1 MKKIIALLLS
11 CSLLLTACA
20 QNQIPEN
27 TTALRGQDAAAG
39 EPAQE
44 EAVTELT
51 DAGLPDEEIP
61 DPTPY
66 HYEINFESLNDED
79 LMRYME
85 DDLYLGIVGALD
97 SDEYVVEEIRTVYV
111 SQEYIDELAYNSQ
124 ANIYFGYTLEELD
137 AAFEGTRYV
146 FTLGEEGDTIVTEFE
161 EYVDIDIC
169 EKMIRDVA
177 IGTGVILVCVT
188 VSFVSAGLGAP
199 AVSMIFA
206 MAAETGTK
214 LALSYGGMSAIAA
227 GIATGIQTHDMNE
240 ALQAA
245 ALAGSEGFKWGAITG
260 SISGG
265 ASEYS
270 LLRQGTQA
278 GLKMNEVARIQQESK
293 FPIEVIAQFR
303 TMEEYEAFKAVGLKS
318 AMINNR
324 IALVRTDIDLDL
336 LDDYG
341 RTNLERMRQGLA
353 PLDSSGKSFELHH
366 IGQEGDASLA
376 ILTQVE
382 HDNPAYHIS
391 GYEPDIPVGHGTA
404 WTKQRQQFWKA
415 FANWLESGGI

>member
-1 MKKIIALLLS
+1 MKKILALLLS

-51 DAGLPDEEIP
+51 DAELPDEEIP

-161 EYVDIDIC
+161 EYDDIY
-169 EKMIRDVA
+169 ERVLRNVA
-177 IGTGVILVCVT
+177 VGTGVILVCVT
-188 VSFVSAGLGAP
+188 VSVVSAGLGAP

-206 MAAETGTK
+206 MAAESGTT
-214 LALSYGGMSAIAA
+214 LALSSGSMSAIAA
-227 GIATGIQTHDMNE
+227 GITTGIQTHDMNE
-240 ALQAA
+240 ALRAA

-265 ASEYS
+265 TSEFFA
-270 LLRQGTQA
+270 LRSAAQT
-278 GLKMNEVARIQQESK
+278 GLSMNEVAIIQRESHL
-293 FPIEVIAQFR
+293 PMDVIGQFH
-303 TMEEYEAFKAVGLKS
+303 TMEEYEVFKAANLKPV
-318 AMINNR
+318 MINGR
-324 IALVRTDIDLDL
+324 TALVRADIDLNQVDEF
-336 LDDYG
+336 G
-341 RTNLERMRQGLA
+341 RTNLQRMRLGLSA
-353 PLDSSGKSFELHH
+353 RDSAGKSFELHH
-366 IGQEGDASLA
+366 IGQEADGTLA
-376 ILTQVE
+376 ILSRAE
-382 HDNPAYHIS
+382 HDSAALH
-391 GYEPDIPVGHGTA
+391 GFKMVGEIDRVEFA
-404 WTKQRQQFWKA
+404 RQRRNFWKTMA
-415 FANWLESGGI
+415 ELLESGGI